1 MGKSRAGIAYT
12 DENTAAYTYGRRAC
26 SHCWLNVKED
36 HKDDLVGSNKQHN
49 KLFQRIGV
57 WRAGRSQLNKP

>member
-1 MGKSRAGIAYT
+1 MAGNSKTRI
-12 DENTAAYTYGRRAC
+12 
-26 SHCWLNVKED
+26 
-36 HKDDLVGSNKQHN
+36 